1 MSRNYTVVFRHR
13 KFLRSLFSY
22 PRYIYCKTWE
32 EVEKLIEENGTKYRS
47 EIDCI
52 GDIRI

>member
-1 MSRNYTVVFRHR
+1 MNQNYVVVFRHR
-13 KFLRSLFSY
+13 NFLRSLFSY
-22 PRYIYCKTWE
+22 E
-32 EVEKLIEENGTKYRS
+32 EVEVLVKENGEKYRS